1 MRKFLEFS
9 LSFILLFVSIRAGW
23 PWPVV
28 FVFGFFL
35 ACALG
40 LFSFAEGENANPS
53 RYLVLGFFLAL
64 GLLLSW
70 LIAQRLSLLS
80 HITLNPFES
89 KWLLHVLAGTEVT
102 RLFWSILLGLLISA
116 IVCALVL
123 LPLAVLGASMVY
135 GANDQYQRHE
145 REAILSV
152 YLGLLGF
159 SKGTC
164 LVSDGKAQFVKGQAK
179 NLQMFGGPGTLV
191 VQEGHAVIL
200 EKTGKLSRVVGRGI
214 TSLGPYERVSMV
226 VPLRAR
232 TEHVSVKEVATKD
245 HVLLQEFEFWVFHK
259 VNPGSDGKVTRDGQF
274 TYNKGVLLKDVWSTN
289 GADWRGA
296 VQAVSETAARDVVG
310 RYDLDQIVPISDSFR
325 KDFKEKLKQ
334 EINRVAEGFMGVT
347 VIAVDIGR
355 VGIPQAA
362 EGLLMEKW
370 TAEWQKFISDTRAQT
385 KKGADRYEA
394 EAEAATLGIMAQTF
408 RGLLGDQLRPQDMI
422 AIRFIEHLEK
432 RGGAASGP
440 SGAEFETLLQLR
452 TMRELESL
460 SSSESQGAERRDTS

>member
-1 MRKFLEFS
+1 MADC
-9 LSFILLFVSIRAGW
+9 IRGC
-23 PWPVV
+23 
-28 FVFGFFL
+28 FFL

-40 LFSFAEGENANPS
+40 LFSFTEVENANS
-53 RYLVLGFFLAL
+53 NRYLILGAFLAL
-64 GLLLSW
+64 GLFLSW
-70 LIAQRLSLLS
+70 GIAQRLSLLS
-80 HITLNPFES
+80 LVTPNPFES

-102 RLFWSILLGLLISA
+102 RLFWSILLGMLISA

-123 LPLAVLGASMVY
+123 LPLAVLGASMIY
-135 GANDQYQRHE
+135 GANDQYRRHE
-145 REAILSV
+145 GEAILSV

-164 LVSDGKAQFVKGQAK
+164 LVSDGKAQIVKGQAK
-179 NLQMFGGPGTLV
+179 NLQMFGGPGTLI

-214 TSLGPYERVSMV
+214 TSLAPYERVSMV

-232 TEHVSVKEVATKD
+232 TEHVSVKEIATKD

-259 VNPGSDGKVTRDGQF
+259 VNPGTDGKVTRDGQF
-274 TYNKGVLLKDVWSTN
+274 TYNKGILLKDVWSTD

-362 EGLLMEKW
+362 EGLLLEKW
-370 TAEWQKFISDTRAQT
+370 TAEWERIIIDTRAQT
-385 KKGADRYEA
+385 QKGVERYEA
-394 EAEAATLGIMAQTF
+394 EAEAASLGIIARTF
-408 RGLLGDQLRPQDMI
+408 RGLIGETLRPQDMI
-422 AIRFIEHLEK
+422 AIRFIEYLEK
-432 RGGAASGP
+432 RGGTAGGTN
-440 SGAEFETLLQLR
+440 GAEFETLLRLQ
-452 TMRELESL
+452 TMRTLESL
-460 SSSESQGAERRDTS
+460 GSSEGQNADRSATP